1 VRVVVSRDGAQVATF
16 DAPLCSTAAADPFA
30 VTSQVEAVLASHAI
44 EVRLVGPESETTI
57 AAAEDVVAGDVF
69 LVQGQSNAVARMS
82 VGDANV
88 DQGPFLRSFGT
99 RAEDPAMTA
108 ADLSWH
114 AAEGNAAEGPGAV
127 GQWPLRM
134 ARLLSDTHGV
144 PVAIINGARGG
155 QPISYFQRDD
165 ADPADMATNY
175 GRLLFRARSAGV
187 ADGIRA
193 VLYYQGE
200 ADGADAA
207 GHRDGLVAVIDDW
220 RVDFPS
226 IERIYVTQVRPGCG
240 DPTIELR
247 DAQRRLADE
256 VEGVSVMSTTGLD
269 GHDGC
274 HFSYENG
281 YEQLGARYAALLGRD
296 LFGDAAAPN
305 VEAPNVGSVA
315 WSADDGR
322 SLTLHARDL
331 ASTLTWDPGAE
342 LDFALEGAAV
352 SVIAGRAEGAD
363 LVLTLSGDG
372 RAATGLSY
380 LGHEGPGAWVRNGTG
395 VGLLM
400 FHDVPIGS
408 P

>member
-1 VRVVVSRDGAQVATF
+1 
-16 DAPLCSTAAADPFA
+16 
-30 VTSQVEAVLASHAI
+30 
-44 EVRLVGPESETTI
+44 
-57 AAAEDVVAGDVF
+57 
-69 LVQGQSNAVARMS
+69 MS

-134 ARLLSDTHGV
+134 ARLLSDAHGV
-144 PVAIINGARGG
+144 PVAIISGARGG